1 MLSSTKLIVFFYL
14 MCIAVEKV
22 KCFTNRVFTTPR
34 MKITNLQLSETSSS
48 SSSSSVSTSTSIKEK
63 EESSRRRK
71 RVSILICP
79 AQFCVPSDYDTMI
92 QDLQEFFRHGDAAE
106 SRSVELGTCR
116 VVTLPRTEWIKVAK
130 SLPTKEYID
139 GTLLTRKTVP
149 WYYNAMEDALCDIL
163 AAQPNDDDDDDK
175 KTNSICIIGHSIG
188 GWIARGYL
196 GGLSYSST
204 AIHRKVVQK
213 PGMVSSFITLGT
225 PHSSPTT
232 ALVDQTRGLLR
243 EVEETV
249 QCSSSY
255 LVNNRGIQVT
265 NVCSAS
271 VQGKLLSTNVEE
283 LVAAASY
290 IPLLGLPSSS
300 ANVIKGDGIVPLSLG
315 LMDQPANHVI
325 LERSEAC
332 GNLIRHASVI
342 PTPWNLIDAYAK
354 SIPLPEDFLWYGS
367 KNVLPQ
373 WAKYIQ

>member
-1 MLSSTKLIVFFYL
+1 MGITK
-14 MCIAVEKV
+14 
-22 KCFTNRVFTTPR
+22 
-34 MKITNLQLSETSSS
+34 LQLSDSSS
-48 SSSSSVSTSTSIKEK
+48 SSSSISATTKEK
-63 EESSRRRK
+63 EEPSRRRK

-79 AQFCVPSDYDTMI
+79 AQFCVPSDYDAMI
-92 QDLQEFFRHGDAAE
+92 QDLQEFFRHDDAAE
-106 SRSVELGTCR
+106 NRSIELGTCR

-149 WYYNAMEDALCDIL
+149 WYYDAMEDAFCDIL
-163 AAQPNDDDDDDK
+163 AAQPNDDDDY
-175 KTNSICIIGHSIG
+175 TNSVCIIGHSIG

-271 VQGKLLSTNVEE
+271 VQGKLLSTNAEE

-300 ANVIKGDGIVPLSLG
+300 SSNVIKGDGIVPLSLG

-332 GNLIRHASVI
+332 GKLIRHAAVI